1 MLVIGITLC
10 RSPRGTVITLGY
22 LVAEH
27 DGPGHQGAA
36 VVHHVYLARHAPL
49 LQQQVSIAAQKI
61 FNNFLQKS

>member
-10 RSPRGTVITLGY
+10 KSPRRNVITFRY

-36 VVHHVYLARHAPL
+36 VVHHVYLARRAPL
-49 LQQQVSIAAQKI
+49 LKQQVSIAAQQIWKNLI
-61 FNNFLQKS
+61 QKS